1 MSRCTRFSTFAL
13 AFTLVVSLGS
23 KIGSAQDYKVEKLDQ
38 AAPAD
43 AISPEIA
50 ALLQPT
56 GLKFLKGESRTV
68 CELWLCKEWPVK
80 GEKAAGEVIYPLQP
94 GQVVGVIRY
103 PRKTADFRDS
113 EVAGGVYVLR
123 YGHQPVDGAHVGT
136 SPTRDFL
143 VLTPGAKD
151 KSAAILEYKP
161 LTTLSKEVTGATH
174 PAILSLQR
182 LSDSTKPLEVRH
194 NEAKEWWILR
204 FMGKTNR
211 DGKAS
216 DQAMELV
223 LVGKAEE

>member
-1 MSRCTRFSTFAL
+1 MFRFVRFFAFAAVCAWAVCL
-13 AFTLVVSLGS
+13 AGS
-23 KIGSAQDYKVEKLDQ
+23 VASAQDYKVEKLDQ

-43 AISPEIA
+43 AVSAEIA

-80 GEKAAGEVIYPLQP
+80 EEKAAGEIIYPLQP
-94 GQVVGVIRY
+94 GQVIGVIRY
-103 PRKTADFRDS
+103 PRKTSDFRDS
-113 EVAGGVYVLR
+113 AVAGGVYVLR

-143 VLTPGAKD
+143 VLTPAAKD

-182 LSDSTKPLEVRH
+182 LSDSTERLEVRH

-223 LVGKAEE
+223 VVGKAEE

>member
-1 MSRCTRFSTFAL
+1 MTRCNRFSVVAFLFAL
-13 AFTLVVSLGS
+13 AVGLPSTGA
-23 KIGSAQDYKVEKLDQ
+23 SAQDYKVEKLDQ
-38 AAPAD
+38 SAPAE
-43 AISPEIA
+43 AVSAEIA
-50 ALLQPT
+50 GLLQTT

-94 GQVVGVIRY
+94 GQVVGVIRF
-103 PRKTADFRDS
+103 PRKTSDFRDS
-113 EVAGGVYVLR
+113 EIAGGTYVLR

-143 VLTPGAKD
+143 VLTPAAKD
-151 KSAAILEYKP
+151 KSAGILEYKP

-182 LSDSTKPLEVRH
+182 LSDSTEPLQVRH
-194 NEAKEWWILR
+194 NEEKDWWILR

-223 LVGKAEE
+223 LVGHAEE

>member
-1 MSRCTRFSTFAL
+1 MSRSARFSVLAIAFAL
-13 AFTLVVSLGS
+13 AASFAAQV
-23 KIGSAQDYKVEKLDQ
+23 GSAQDYKVEKIEQ

-43 AISPEIA
+43 AVSAEIG

-56 GLKFLKGESRTV
+56 GLKFVKGESRTV

-80 GEKAAGEVIYPLQP
+80 GEKGAGEIIYPLQP

-103 PRKTADFRDS
+103 PRKTTDFRDS
-113 EVAGGVYVLR
+113 EIAGGTYVLR
-123 YGHQPVDGAHVGT
+123 YGQQPVDGAHVGT

-143 VLTPGAKD
+143 VLTPAAKD

-182 LSDSTKPLEVRH
+182 LSDSTEPLEVRH

-211 DGKAS
+211 DGKSS

-223 LVGKAEE
+223 VVGKAEE